1 MTFFYSHS
9 IYQPNQAQPSPI
21 YIKNFMLENFHN
33 GCCEIFPSYITYILG
48 ERVSLPT
55 LRPFSTH
62 CVNYSSYN
70 WEDNFVKYIIFCPL
84 SIFYSDLSDFLGAV
98 GLKIIGR

>member
-70 WEDNFVKYIIFCPL
+70 WEDNFVKYIIFL
-84 SIFYSDLSDFLGAV
+84 SSQYILLWFIRLSRGSWSQDY
-98 GLKIIGR
+98 R

>member
-21 YIKNFMLENFHN
+21 YIKKFMLENFHN
-33 GCCEIFPSYITYILG
+33 GCCEIFPSYIKYILG

-70 WEDNFVKYIIFCPL
+70 WEDNFVKYIIFFVL
-84 SIFYSDLSDFLGAV
+84 SVYFTLNYQTFSGQLVSRLY
-98 GLKIIGR
+98 R